1 MQRRFQRRRAGGDF
15 EIRARTAANQEKS
28 RLMPGMIRMGEGFH
42 GQRLTSFVPAAKPSR
57 LLRCA
62 WLASVTGPH
71 VKDPADMQALDPGAR
86 RAILEAV
93 DELRAESISMLSRLV
108 RCPSTLGNEASALNE
123 MARIYE
129 GLGLTPQRIPTV
141 PAALEGHPGFSP
153 PLISYEGRDNVVA
166 VFTPREAKGKSLTLQ
181 GHVDVVPEGAADM
194 WETPPYEPAIRD
206 GRMYG
211 RGAGDMKAGIISY
224 ITAFR
229 ALKRAGLQ
237 PAAQVQMHSVIEE
250 ECTGNGALAAMLAL
264 PRTDAVIIPEP
275 GPGLPAMY
283 SAEVGVI
290 WAWVTV
296 SGRPAHVRDMQAGV
310 NAIEAASTIAAHFKE
325 YESQMNRAENIHAS
339 FHGVNHPVNVNL
351 GTIEGGEWNSS
362 VPTRARIGLRVG
374 VMMGN
379 SAVAVKADIER
390 LVAKAAQDEKL
401 RGAKVK
407 LEFKGFMAE
416 PCIFDMQAPI
426 VKLAKRHFTDVSGGA
441 LRDYPSAGLTD
452 GRHFVLHQSTPVAC
466 FGPDAQDIHGID
478 ESVGLDSM
486 HDITR
491 TIALTMAE
499 WCGVEKAL

>member
-1 MQRRFQRRRAGGDF
+1 
-15 EIRARTAANQEKS
+15 
-28 RLMPGMIRMGEGFH
+28 MPGMIRMGEGFH
-42 GQRLTSFVPAAKPSR
+42 GQRLTSFAPAAKAPR
-57 LLRCA
+57 LLRRGGMG
-62 WLASVTGPH
+62 SVAGLH
-71 VKDPADMQALDPGAR
+71 VKDHGNMQGLDPGAR

-129 GLGLTPQRIPTV
+129 GLGLTPRRIPTV
-141 PAALEGHPGFSP
+141 PAVLEGHPGFSP

-224 ITAFR
+224 VTAFR

-310 NAIEAASTIAAHFKE
+310 NAIEAASTIAGYFKE
-325 YESQMNRAENIHAS
+325 YEAQMNRAENIHAS

-379 SAVAVKADIER
+379 SAAAVKADIER

-407 LEFKGFMAE
+407 LEFKGFTAE
-416 PCIFDMQAPI
+416 PCVFDMQAPI